1 MGGKTAPTANGYVIS
16 ISLAGRISRGSRE
29 KVSIVK
35 KNLIDFPWNQDPV
48 KKNRIIIDVSR
59 PRKTTAL
66 VSTTIYL
73 GNLSPPFRHRY
84 NNNTGEF
91 IPFFVERNP
100 PRYFNLLSSTS
111 YSISARRHD
120 TFAAR
125 RHLETFTHLR
135 IPPRFY
141 FIINDPCRWDRL
153 GSNRFHAQAP
163 SANVRLERNS
173 VEVNSGGSLV
183 RSWGEGIGLELDS
196 TPSTYSMENF
206 LLPFYEH
213 SHEQP
218 PLIVFAKK
226 LSGEMSVGR

>member
-35 KNLIDFPWNQDPV
+35 KNLIDFPWNQDPA

-111 YSISARRHD
+111 CSISARRHD

-173 VEVNSGGSLV
+173 VEVNSFEAEGRESVSSSIRPRLLTRWKIFYSLFMNI
-183 RSWGEGIGLELDS
+183 RTS
-196 TPSTYSMENF
+196 N
-206 LLPFYEH
+206 H
-213 SHEQP
+213 H
-218 PLIVFAKK
+218 
-226 LSGEMSVGR
+226 LSFSRKNSRERCR

>member
-100 PRYFNLLSSTS
+100 PDISIFYLRLRVRFPRGDTIRSRLVATSKSLPTCGFLPSFILS
-111 YSISARRHD
+111 
-120 TFAAR
+120 
-125 RHLETFTHLR
+125 
-135 IPPRFY
+135 
-141 FIINDPCRWDRL
+141 
-153 GSNRFHAQAP
+153 
-163 SANVRLERNS
+163 
-173 VEVNSGGSLV
+173 
-183 RSWGEGIGLELDS
+183 
-196 TPSTYSMENF
+196 
-206 LLPFYEH
+206 
-213 SHEQP
+213 
-218 PLIVFAKK
+218 
-226 LSGEMSVGR
+226 

>member
-84 NNNTGEF
+84 NNNTDEF

-100 PRYFNLLSSTS
+100 PRYFFDFYLRLRVRFPRGDTLLSTRYVRGSS
-111 YSISARRHD
+111 PPRNLYPPADSSQVLFYHKRSVPMRSAR
-120 TFAAR
+120 
-125 RHLETFTHLR
+125 
-135 IPPRFY
+135 
-141 FIINDPCRWDRL
+141 
-153 GSNRFHAQAP
+153 
-163 SANVRLERNS
+163 
-173 VEVNSGGSLV
+173 
-183 RSWGEGIGLELDS
+183 
-196 TPSTYSMENF
+196 
-206 LLPFYEH
+206 
-213 SHEQP
+213 
-218 PLIVFAKK
+218 
-226 LSGEMSVGR
+226 

>member
-1 MGGKTAPTANGYVIS
+1 MIS

-35 KNLIDFPWNQDPV
+35 KNLIDFPWNQDPA

-84 NNNTGEF
+84 NNNTDEF

-111 YSISARRHD
+111 CSISARRHD

-173 VEVNSGGSLV
+173 VEVNSFEA
-183 RSWGEGIGLELDS
+183 EGRESVSSSIRPLD
-196 TPSTYSMENF
+196 STYSMENF

-218 PLIVFAKK
+218 PLIVFEKT
-226 LSGEMSVGR
+226 LGRGRQVEIV